1 MSLVAGIRSDF
12 LICPPL
18 DPPWRLAF
26 PVGFFGAPR
35 VHGQAGGDCCSDHF
49 AAVTPDGSA
58 GLHQVHE
65 AVDLASG
72 SGSCVFA
79 AYSGTIVGKDPGQLV
94 IDHQGEGGA
103 YASRYLHIDHG
114 PKAIGDRVVKGEP
127 IASVRPHAA
136 GDHLHFELW
145 HWVTAAP
152 QGNPDAE
159 AVPVDPTRLL
169 YHWEQ
174 ALDLDHAALGSID
187 MAASAELDSETPG
200 ATLTSAYSDAGMTLP
215 SSPEITALTPGCAW
229 RITGADVTHLLRTE
243 RGAIS
248 VIEEAYGHRTISRS
262 SIDRIGITRRW
273 SYPAFLVEAD
283 GTTYGVPLYQAPD
296 SDQSIVDLLRC
307 AFADRTRVDLEIRR
321 SAFWRMDGSLDEIAA
336 VITGI
341 RLG

>member
-72 SGSCVFA
+72 RGSCVFA

-114 PKAIGDRVVKGEP
+114 PKAIGERVVKGEP

-174 ALDLDHAALGSID
+174 ALELDYAVLGSID

-215 SSPEITALTPGCAW
+215 SSLEITALTPGCAW